1 MKNLNS
7 GERKL
12 LVEVFTLSLAKCSV
26 LKTVVIQHPDLKL
39 PPGLF
44 KEEGLFSTITL
55 DYGLNMPIPIPDL
68 KVDESGIS
76 ATLSFGREPFATF
89 VPWEA
94 VVGFASESS
103 GNPPPTSTP
112 PVKKA
117 KLTLV
122 P

>member
-12 LVEVFTLSLAKCSV
+12 LVEVFTLSLAKSSV

-44 KEEGLFSTITL
+44 KEEDPFSTVTL

-76 ATLSFGREPFATF
+76 ATLSFDREPFVTF

-103 GNPPPTSTP
+103 GNPPPSP
-112 PVKKA
+112 PVKKM
-117 KLTLV
+117 KLSLV